1 MISLPACVLNII
13 FCLFIFINLF
23 IESVLIDFWYLHISE
38 FNEAYTAFSIL
49 TYDCLDP
56 AEDAFNEGHQQ
67 FKKKVTELEQRLS
80 LIVKNALQESQ
91 SPEAYF
97 KVREL
102 HWIE

>member
-1 MISLPACVLNII
+1 MCSHFLPTYDVSLMYPQN
-13 FCLFIFINLF
+13 
-23 IESVLIDFWYLHISE
+23 SE

-56 AEDAFNEGHQQ
+56 AEDAFNEAHQQ

-80 LIVKNALQESQ
+80 LIVKNALQETQ

-97 KVREL
+97 KV
-102 HWIE
+102 I